1 MALGEYVSVSSQR
14 DTERALLDKERREL
28 ATDPDAE
35 LAELTAI
42 YEAKGLSPDTARAVA
57 SELTA
62 RDAFGAHAQA
72 ELGID
77 PKELTNP
84 WHAAIASAISFSIG
98 SLLPVLAVI
107 LPPVSLRIPMTFVV
121 VLIALALTGS
131 LSARIGGANPRRAMA
146 RIVLG
151 GALAMAVTFGIGQLL
166 GTAGI

>member
-1 MALGEYVSVSSQR
+1 MALGEYGSVSSQR
-14 DTERALLDKERREL
+14 DTERALLNKEGREL

-42 YEAKGLSPDTARAVA
+42 YEAKGLSPDTARTVA

-62 RDAFGAHAQA
+62 HDAFGDHAQA

-77 PKELTNP
+77 PEELTNP

-107 LPPVSLRIPMTFVV
+107 LPPVSLRIPMTFGV

-131 LSARIGGANPRRAMA
+131 VSARIGGANPRRAMA

-166 GTAGI
+166 GATVI